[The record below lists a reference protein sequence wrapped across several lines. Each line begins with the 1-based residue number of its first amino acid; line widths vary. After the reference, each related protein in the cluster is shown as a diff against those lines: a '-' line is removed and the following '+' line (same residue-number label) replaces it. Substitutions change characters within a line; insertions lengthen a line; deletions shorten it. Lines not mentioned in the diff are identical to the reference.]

1 MRAHYLQ
8 HVPFEGLGRVAPWLA
23 EHGYYSTATRL
34 FEVAAF
40 PDPRDIDLLVILG
53 GPMSVNDGD
62 DLPWLADEKAF
73 IREVI
78 GLGTPVL
85 GICLGAQLIAE
96 VLGARVYPGPARE
109 IGWFPVYGVAA
120 TEGPDFVF
128 PPQIRVFHW
137 HGETFDLPPG
147 ARRLA
152 RSAACENQGFQWG
165 ERVIGLQFHLET
177 TPESARALVA
187 HCRHELGAGAFV
199 QDEEQILAVPKAAY
213 TAINRLMA
221 GVLAYL
227 TARLPGRDR
236 APAAGPR
243 TVLG

>member
-8 HVPFEGLGRVAPWLA
+8 HVPFEGLGSIAPWLA
-23 EHGYYSTATRL
+23 GQGYRTTATRL
-34 FEVAAF
+34 FEAAAF

-53 GPMSVNDGD
+53 GPMSVNDGGE
-62 DLPWLADEKAF
+62 LPWLAAEKAF

-109 IGWFPVYGVAA
+109 IGWFPVHGVANA
-120 TEGPDFVF
+120 EGADFVL
-128 PPQIRVFHW
+128 PPQVSVFHW

-152 RSAACENQGFQWG
+152 RSAACENQAFQWG
-165 ERVIGLQFHLET
+165 VRVIGLQFHLET

-187 HCRHELGAGAFV
+187 HCRHELSAGAFV
-199 QDEEQILAVPKAAY
+199 QDEQQILAAPAAGY

-221 GVLAYL
+221 EVLAYL
-227 TARLPGRDR
+227 TRASSDR
-236 APAAGPR
+236 QAHDRHPS
-243 TVLG
+243 V

>member
-8 HVPFEGLGRVAPWLA
+8 HVPFEGLGSIAPWLA
-23 EHGYYSTATRL
+23 GHGYRTTATRL
-34 FEVAAF
+34 FEAAAF

-53 GPMSVNDGD
+53 GPMSVNDGGQ
-62 DLPWLADEKAF
+62 LPWLAAEKAF

-78 GLGTPVL
+78 GLG
-85 GICLGAQLIAE
+85 AQLIAD

-109 IGWFPVYGVAA
+109 IGWFPVHGVANA
-120 TEGPDFVF
+120 EGADFVL
-128 PPQIRVFHW
+128 PPQVSVFHW

-147 ARRLA
+147 ARRLV
-152 RSAACENQGFQWG
+152 RSAACENQAFQWG
-165 ERVIGLQFHLET
+165 ARVIGLQFHLET

-199 QDEEQILAVPKAAY
+199 QDEAQILAAPAAGY

-221 GVLAYL
+221 EVLAYL
-227 TARLPGRDR
+227 TRASSDR
-236 APAAGPR
+236 QAHDRHPS
-243 TVLG
+243 V

>member
-8 HVPFEGLGRVAPWLA
+8 HVPFEGLGSIAPWLA
-23 EHGYYSTATRL
+23 GHGYRTTATRL
-34 FEVAAF
+34 FEDATF

-53 GPMSVNDGD
+53 GPMSVNDGGQ
-62 DLPWLADEKAF
+62 LPWLAAEKAF

-96 VLGARVYPGPARE
+96 VLGARVYPGARE
-109 IGWFPVYGVAA
+109 IGWYPVYGVATA
-120 TEGPDFVF
+120 EGADFVV
-128 PPQIRVFHW
+128 PPQVSVFHW

-152 RSAACENQGFQWG
+152 RSAACENQAFQWG

-199 QDEEQILAVPKAAY
+199 QDEQRILAAPAAAC

-227 TARLPGRDR
+227 TRASSDR
-236 APAAGPR
+236 QAHDR
-243 TVLG
+243 HH

>member
-8 HVPFEGLGRVAPWLA
+8 HVPFEGLGSIAPWLA
-23 EHGYYSTATRL
+23 GHGYRTTATRL
-34 FEVAAF
+34 FEAAAF

-53 GPMSVNDGD
+53 GPMSVNDGGQ
-62 DLPWLADEKAF
+62 LPWLAAEKAF

-85 GICLGAQLIAE
+85 GICLGAQLIAD

-109 IGWFPVYGVAA
+109 IGWFPVHGVANA
-120 TEGPDFVF
+120 EGADFVL
-128 PPQIRVFHW
+128 PPQVSVFHW

-147 ARRLA
+147 ARRLV
-152 RSAACENQGFQWG
+152 RSAACENQAFQWG
-165 ERVIGLQFHLET
+165 ARVIGLQFHLET

-199 QDEEQILAVPKAAY
+199 QDEAQILAAPAAGY

-221 GVLAYL
+221 EVLAYL
-227 TARLPGRDR
+227 TRASSDR
-236 APAAGPR
+236 QAHDRHPS
-243 TVLG
+243 V